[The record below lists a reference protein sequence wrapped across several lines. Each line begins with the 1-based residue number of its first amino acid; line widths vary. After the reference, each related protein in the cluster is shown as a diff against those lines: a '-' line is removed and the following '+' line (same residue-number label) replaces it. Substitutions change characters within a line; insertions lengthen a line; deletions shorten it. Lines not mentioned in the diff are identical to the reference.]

1 MKNIFLII
9 ALTAICQAHAFSQG
23 SIEKNKKTAKL
34 FMEEGM
40 GKTKHL
46 ELHTSDFLAHAGKKS
61 YNLQQDY
68 AAAIENLK
76 AFPDMEIKVTQ
87 IIAEDDKVVVH
98 WSATGTNTGTNI
110 YIPVATNKKGEV
122 EGITIFRM
130 ADGKIAEEWGL
141 TDFISLLL
149 NWGLFNTKN

>member
-1 MKNIFLII
+1 MKNTFLIL
-9 ALTAICQAHAFSQG
+9 AFTTICQAHTFAQG
-23 SIEKNKKTAKL
+23 SIEENKKTAKL

-40 GKTKHL
+40 GKAKHL
-46 ELHTSDFLAHAGKKS
+46 ELHTSDFLAHAAKMT
-61 YNLQQDY
+61 YNLQEDY

-76 AFPDMEIKVTQ
+76 AFPDMVVKVTQ
-87 IIAEDDKVVVH
+87 IIAEDNNVVVH
-98 WSATGTNTGTNI
+98 WRATGTNTGTNI

-130 ADGKIAEEWGL
+130 VNGKIAEEWGL

-149 NWGLFNTKN
+149 NWGLLKTN